1 MSVISTNVPT
11 APVLPSPNMGA
22 AGVRSGNQQQASTPV
37 SAEQV
42 VQNSGSTN
50 NSGQN
55 VSLKDVQK
63 AVAQANAQLAGSNES
78 ISFGYEEQLGQLVVQ
93 VTDKKSGAVI
103 RQLPSKD
110 FIQHQIFMREMI
122 GLFLDKKA

>member
-1 MSVISTNVPT
+1 MAIIDAAIMHNS
-11 APVLPSPNMGA
+11 PVLSSPNMGA
-22 AGVRSGNQQQASTPV
+22 DVARSGNQQQASPSV

-42 VQNSGSTN
+42 VQNN
-50 NSGQN
+50 AEQK
-55 VSLKDVQK
+55 VSVQDVQR
-63 AVAQANAQLAGSNES
+63 AVQHANAQLAGSNEN

-93 VTDKKSGAVI
+93 VTDKTSGAVI

-110 FIQHQIFMREMI
+110 FINHQIYMREMI